1 MDVQRLTRM
10 LENDEAGSMRGTLR
24 VAQADLMNLLCEFM
38 DVKKLDM
45 RVEKSGNAYTL
56 TVTAE
61 VDKIYDIGKISG

>member
-24 VAQADLMNLLCEFM
+24 VAQSDVMNLLCEFM

-45 RVEKSGNAYTL
+45 RVEKSGDCYKL
-56 TVTAE
+56 TITAD
-61 VDKIYDIGKISG
+61 VNKIYDIGKISG